1 MFKKIIIF
9 IEKFNL
15 KIRLYKLVLSDKRTP
30 GIVRVILILMI
41 GYAIFPFD
49 FITDFIPLFGLIDDI
64 TILFSVVWLIMQ
76 LIPKKIVEDSKKK
89 IQ

>member
-1 MFKKIIIF
+1 MFKIIIKI

-30 GIVRVILILMI
+30 GIVRIILLLMI

-49 FITDFIPLFGLIDDI
+49 FIPVLGLADDI
-64 TILFSVVWLIMQ
+64 AILLSVIWLIMQ
-76 LIPKKIVEDSKKK
+76 LIPKKIVDDSRKRLNKSY
-89 IQ
+89 